1 MQFDQLKRRA
11 FITLLGGAA
20 AAWPLAASAQQPA
33 VPVIGFHREMPIKR
47 GFFPLCREACGEEK
61 SLLGVVQ
68 PRQFAGCYRRGN
80 FVRDLPV
87 DDQLPLPVVGHGLDA
102 PEAAP
107 V

>member
-1 MQFDQLKRRA
+1 MIAKLKRRE
-11 FITLLGGAA
+11 FIALLGGAA
-20 AAWPLAASAQQPA
+20 AWPLAGGAQQPM
-33 VPVIGFHREMPIKR
+33 PVIGFHREMPIKT
-47 GFFPLCREACGEEK
+47 GFFMPCWEACWEGK

-87 DDQLPLPVVGHGLDA
+87 DDQLPFPVVGHGLDA